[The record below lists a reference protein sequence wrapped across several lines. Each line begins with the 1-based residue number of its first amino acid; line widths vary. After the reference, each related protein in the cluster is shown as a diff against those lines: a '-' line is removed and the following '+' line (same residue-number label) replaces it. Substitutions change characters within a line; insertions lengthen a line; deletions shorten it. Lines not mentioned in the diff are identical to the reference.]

1 MRTPRRSPLITSKT
15 RNILGIGLTLAIL
28 ALLTFA
34 PFIMLFQLSLKS
46 TQQIADSMWLPSLPF
61 HFKNYWRAFYM
72 MRPYL
77 LNSVIFCI
85 GTATISILCSS
96 LTGYALSRY
105 QFPGR
110 ELFYYL
116 ILALMM
122 IPGILTLI
130 TRFVTV
136 VKLHLNNTN
145 FGIWFPLAAMSQG
158 FEVIVLRTFFT
169 SVPEELF
176 ESARIDGADEFR
188 MLYALALPLSR
199 PIITTLVVLSI
210 MSTWNEFIWPTMVFG
225 NSAYYPAI
233 LIVQQLGAT
242 HLYNDPGAMYAG
254 YVLAGLPL
262 LLLFALTSQTFVR
275 GLTSGAIKM

>member
-1 MRTPRRSPLITSKT
+1 
-15 RNILGIGLTLAIL
+15 
-28 ALLTFA
+28 
-34 PFIMLFQLSLKS
+34 
-46 TQQIADSMWLPSLPF
+46 
-61 HFKNYWRAFYM
+61 
-72 MRPYL
+72 
-77 LNSVIFCI
+77 
-85 GTATISILCSS
+85 
-96 LTGYALSRY
+96 
-105 QFPGR
+105 
-110 ELFYYL
+110 
-116 ILALMM
+116 MM